1 MIEKQLF
8 NVEIIQHGHENKQ
21 LSFEEIEQLHEDDWN
36 IAVQISNT
44 LKQLQTITKENLNA
58 ATRIVAFKPIRGG

>member
-1 MIEKQLF
+1 MKQKQLF

-21 LSFEEIEQLHEDDWN
+21 LNFEEIQQLEDDGWN
-36 IAVQISNT
+36 MAVQIGNT
-44 LKQLQTITKENLNA
+44 LKQLQTVTQETLNT